1 VKRGDIMAISKEN
14 VRVLITIE
22 KDLKIKLEQ
31 QAEEQNRSFSN
42 MIETVL
48 KDYVKKKKSQNEDE
62 KSSD

>member
-1 VKRGDIMAISKEN
+1 MAVSKEN

-22 KDLKIKLEQ
+22 KTLKAELEQ

-48 KDYVKKKKSQNEDE
+48 KDYVKQKKTQNEDE

>member
-1 VKRGDIMAISKEN
+1 MAISKEN

-48 KDYVKKKKSQNEDE
+48 KDYVKKKKSQKEDE

>member
-1 VKRGDIMAISKEN
+1 MAISKEN

>member
-1 VKRGDIMAISKEN
+1 MAVSKEN

-22 KDLKIKLEQ
+22 KTLKAELEQ

-48 KDYVKKKKSQNEDE
+48 KDYVKQKKTQNEVLQAE
-62 KSSD
+62 KNSK